1 VFVIFMSVNCK
12 TFFAVKRSL
21 LHGLILH
28 HLLNLKR
35 SFAEMNRRRCGP
47 LHQTFELKNLKYVVL
62 FINNIYIHNQTCID
76 DQL

>member
-1 VFVIFMSVNCK
+1 
-12 TFFAVKRSL
+12 
-21 LHGLILH
+21 
-28 HLLNLKR
+28 
-35 SFAEMNRRRCGP
+35 MNRRRCGP